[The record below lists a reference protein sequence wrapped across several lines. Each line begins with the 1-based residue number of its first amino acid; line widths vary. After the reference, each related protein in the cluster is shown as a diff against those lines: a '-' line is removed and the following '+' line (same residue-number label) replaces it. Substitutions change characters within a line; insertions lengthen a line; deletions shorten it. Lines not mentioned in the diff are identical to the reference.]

1 MQPCQATI
9 ESLTSSAVAITEI
22 AFHALG
28 LQFEIQEAITIC
40 LSATLVR

>member
-1 MQPCQATI
+1 MQPYQATI
-9 ESLTSSAVAITEI
+9 ESITSAVATTEI

-28 LQFEIQEAITIC
+28 LQFEIQEAITIR